1 MFTQD
6 CKHNWKFS
14 ILFYICHIW
23 QHLQK
28 RKKRAASKLKES
40 GLGAKHK
47 VFSFTWP
54 NMLFSICTEI
64 PSQHLLISGLPTFLK
79 DVYLCTSQ
87 CKPRPPDPRDI
98 AGDVTFLQCYIS
110 TFTPALGGIWTVTIP
125 APRAPVSKALRAL
138 PSRGVWGHAPPEN
151 FEILYSQR
159 RIFLHSEALNG
170 KYETCWKHG
179 NLSLYW
185 VSLNRKQN
193 QRAAQ

>member
-1 MFTQD
+1 MA
-6 CKHNWKFS
+6 S
-14 ILFYICHIW
+14 IEYWL
-23 QHLQK
+23 L
-28 RKKRAASKLKES
+28 LE
-40 GLGAKHK
+40 
-47 VFSFTWP
+47 
-54 NMLFSICTEI
+54 N
-64 PSQHLLISGLPTFLK
+64 SQHLSHSLENLLVRLVSISWIN
-79 DVYLCTSQ
+79 YWSM

-170 KYETCWKHG
+170 KYETC
-179 NLSLYW
+179 
-185 VSLNRKQN
+185 
-193 QRAAQ
+193 

>member
-1 MFTQD
+1 MIIYRVGLSHSQ
-6 CKHNWKFS
+6 FS
-14 ILFYICHIW
+14 PKTL
-23 QHLQK
+23 
-28 RKKRAASKLKES
+28 
-40 GLGAKHK
+40 
-47 VFSFTWP
+47 P
-54 NMLFSICTEI
+54 
-64 PSQHLLISGLPTFLK
+64 LIFN
-79 DVYLCTSQ
+79 LCTSQ

-170 KYETCWKHG
+170 KYETC
-179 NLSLYW
+179 
-185 VSLNRKQN
+185 
-193 QRAAQ
+193 